1 MPPPDRTRPPAA
13 PDRSRPPATRGRN
26 EPRIDADEILDA
38 ILAWVRIESPSHDA
52 AAVNRMVDH
61 VESAMRPLTSRVERT
76 PGRDG
81 YGDILAARSE
91 WGGDGPGILV
101 LSHLDTV
108 HPNGTIDGTLPV
120 RREGDRVYG
129 PGIYDMKGG
138 ACLAWYAFRHLVR
151 TGRETPLPVTFL
163 FVPEEEVGSPTS
175 RAVIEGAARANRYVL
190 VTEPARDGGRI
201 VTARKGV
208 AIFEMTAKGR
218 PSHAGV
224 RHEDG
229 RSAIR
234 EMARQILR
242 LEDMTDYER
251 GVTVNVGVVAGGTG
265 SNVVP
270 AECRAEIDMRVPDAD
285 VAEEMC
291 TRILGLAAFD
301 PDVEIEVTG
310 GMNRPP
316 YEKDPPIEA
325 LFEHA
330 KGLAADIGFELGDV
344 KTGGGSDGNFTAA
357 IGVPTLDGLGVDGH
371 GAHSHEEHLY
381 FSSLEP
387 RARLI
392 LRLLETLE

>member
-1 MPPPDRTRPPAA
+1 MRRTASSERPAG
-13 PDRSRPPATRGRN
+13 TGGN
-26 EPRIDADEILDA
+26 EPPIDANEILDG
-38 ILAWVRIESPSHDA
+38 ILEWVRIESPSHDA
-52 AAVNRMVDH
+52 QAVNRMVDH
-61 VESAMRPLTSRVERT
+61 VESSMRPLTSRVERT
-76 PGRDG
+76 PGREG
-81 YGDILAARSE
+81 FGDLLEVRSE

-108 HPNGTIDGTLPV
+108 HPIGTIDETLAV

-138 ACLAWYAFRHLVR
+138 AYLAAYAFRHLVR
-151 TGRETPLPVTFL
+151 TGRETPLPITFL
-163 FVPEEEVGSPTS
+163 FIPEEEVGSPTS
-175 RAVIEGAARANRYVL
+175 RAAIEAAARSNRYVL

-208 AIFEMTAKGR
+208 AIFEMTVTGR
-218 PSHAGV
+218 SSHAGV
-224 RHEDG
+224 RHQDG

-242 LEDMTDYER
+242 LEDLTDYER
-251 GVTVNVGVVAGGTG
+251 GVTVNVGVVEGGTG

-270 AECRAEIDMRVPDAD
+270 AQCRARIDMRVPSPEAGD
-285 VAEEMC
+285 EMC
-291 TRILGLAAFD
+291 ARVLGLEPFG
-301 PDVEIEVTG
+301 PDVQVEVTG

-316 YEKDPPIEA
+316 YEKGAAIEA

-330 KGLAADIGFELGDV
+330 KELAAEIGFELGDV

-357 IGVPTLDGLGVDGH
+357 LGVPTLDGLGVDGY
-371 GAHSHEEHLY
+371 GAHSHEEHMY
-381 FSSLEP
+381 FSSLVP
-387 RARLI
+387 RARLM

>member
-1 MPPPDRTRPPAA
+1 MPRPESPDRFVRA
-13 PDRSRPPATRGRN
+13 GGN
-26 EPRIDADEILDA
+26 EPRIDADEILDG
-38 ILAWVRIESPSHDA
+38 ILEWVRIESPSHDA
-52 AAVNRMVDH
+52 DAVNRMVDH
-61 VESAMRPLTSRVERT
+61 VESSMRPLTSRVERT

-81 YGDILAARSE
+81 FGDILAVRSE

-108 HPNGTIDGTLPV
+108 HPTGTIDDLLQV

-138 ACLAWYAFRHLVR
+138 AYLAHYAFRHLVR

-175 RAVIEGAARANRYVL
+175 REVIEAAARANRYVL

-208 AIFEMTAKGR
+208 AIFAMTVTGR

-270 AECRAEIDMRVPDAD
+270 AECRADIDMRVPSPEIG
-285 VAEEMC
+285 EEMC
-291 TRILGLAAFD
+291 ARVLGLEPFD
-301 PDVEIEVTG
+301 PDVEVEVTG

-316 YEKDPPIEA
+316 YEKAPGIEA

-330 KGLAADIGFELGDV
+330 KGLAAQIGFELGDV

-357 IGVPTLDGLGVDGH
+357 LGVPTLDGLGVDGH
-371 GAHSHEEHLY
+371 GAHSHEEHMY
-381 FSSLEP
+381 HSSLEP
-387 RARLI
+387 RARLM